1 MWLVPLDEQGQHPAT
16 YVLRLLSGM
25 KNRVI
30 GSKTVKHSG
39 QIATAVNHAN
49 RHNWI
54 QFATRIIPSTV
65 THVHSEQ

>member
-1 MWLVPLDEQGQHPAT
+1 M
-16 YVLRLLSGM
+16 
-25 KNRVI
+25 
-30 GSKTVKHSG
+30 KHSG

-65 THVHSEQ
+65 THVRSEQ